1 MSSALPESLRRI
13 LAAQKPSGFSPA
25 STACTSKRTTPAAMP
40 DSLRRVLGKSAP
52 TKPDTISTL
61 IWKDGE
67 AWRETAPGRWK
78 YLGNISA

>member
-13 LAAQKPSGFSPA
+13 LAAQKPKPA
-25 STACTSKRTTPAAMP
+25 AAMP
-40 DSLRRVLGKSAP
+40 NSLRRVLGKSAP